1 MISGDR
7 SILQGKKGAFFYTLE
22 EFSKHWDQI
31 DVICPKVP
39 SAKGKVPSPFSN
51 VHFHPNPGGLLSQSS
66 WILKKGKE
74 LIAACR
80 HDVMT
85 VHEYPPFYNGF
96 GARKLVKSTGIPYM
110 IEVHHIVGYPVAASF
125 IELIGRWMSRF
136 WIPASAAAAKAVR
149 IVSGEIEPVLM
160 RWGIPEE
167 KIRVLSS
174 FYLDRGALQPN
185 PSIQK
190 KYDVVFCARLVANKG
205 WQELLNAVAK
215 LSSVKLLII
224 GDGPDRKALE
234 AKVRSLHL
242 SDRVHIAGWLATKE
256 DVYRAIQSGK
266 IFVMNSSS
274 EGGPRVA
281 LEAMALGLPI
291 ICTNVGIMPIAVEDG
306 ANGIFTT
313 GTADDLAEKLQS
325 LLTDTA
331 RREKIAK
338 EASTVIQLFERAAL
352 IREYANFLK
361 QLSSAPP
368 ELRRRVA
375 AAENV

>member
-1 MISGDR
+1 MKLLMISGDR

-39 SAKGKVPSPFSN
+39 SAKGKVPSPFSI
-51 VHFHPNPGGLLSQSS
+51 VHFHPNPGGLLSQPF

-85 VHEYPPFYNGF
+85 VHEYPPFYNGL
-96 GARKLVKSTGIPYM
+96 GARKLAKSTGILYM

-136 WIPASAAAAKAVR
+136 WIPASAASAKAVR
-149 IVSGEIEPVLM
+149 IVSLEIEPVLM

-174 FYLDRGALQPN
+174 FYLDREALRQD

-190 KYDVVFCARLVANKG
+190 KYDLVFCARLVANKG
-205 WQELLNAVAK
+205 WRELLEAVAK
-215 LSSVKLLII
+215 LPAVTLLII

-234 AKVRSLHL
+234 AKVRTLHL
-242 SDRVHIAGWLATKE
+242 SDRVHVSGWLATKE
-256 DVYRAIQSGK
+256 DVYRALQSGK

-291 ICTNVGIMPIAVEDG
+291 ICTNVGIMPIAVEEG
-306 ANGIFTT
+306 ANGIFTS
-313 GTADDLAEKLQS
+313 GASEDLAQKIR
-325 LLTDTA
+325 LLLGDVTL
-331 RREKIAK
+331 REKIAK
-338 EASTVIQLFERAAL
+338 EASTVINLFERKEL
-352 IREYANFLK
+352 IKNYAEFL
-361 QLSSAPP
+361 Q
-368 ELRRRVA
+368 ELPTLRS
-375 AAENV
+375 

>member
-1 MISGDR
+1 MKLLMISGDR

-22 EFSKHWDQI
+22 EFSKHWERI
-31 DVICPKVP
+31 DVITPKVP
-39 SAKGKVPSPFSN
+39 GAKGKVPSPFSN
-51 VHFHPNPGGLLSQSS
+51 VHFHPNPGGLLSQPS

-85 VHEYPPFYNGF
+85 VHEYPPFYNGL
-96 GARKLVKSTGIPYM
+96 GARKLAKGTGIPDM
-110 IEVHHIVGYPVAASF
+110 IEVHHIVGYPVAASPA
-125 IELIGRWMSRF
+125 ELIGRWMSRF
-136 WIPASAAAAKAVR
+136 WIPASAKTAKAVR
-149 IVSGEIEPVLM
+149 IVIPEIEPVLM

-190 KYDVVFCARLVANKG
+190 KHDVVFCARLVANKG

-234 AKVRSLHL
+234 QAVRSEKI
-242 SDRVHIAGWLATKE
+242 SDRVTLAGWLATKE

-266 IFVMNSSS
+266 IFVMNS
-274 EGGPRVA
+274 
-281 LEAMALGLPI
+281 
-291 ICTNVGIMPIAVEDG
+291 
-306 ANGIFTT
+306 
-313 GTADDLAEKLQS
+313 
-325 LLTDTA
+325 
-331 RREKIAK
+331 
-338 EASTVIQLFERAAL
+338 
-352 IREYANFLK
+352 
-361 QLSSAPP
+361 
-368 ELRRRVA
+368 
-375 AAENV
+375 